1 MYFLR
6 FSLNFIAQ
14 RTKALA
20 LQQESCENYFNP
32 KQSDAKNLLQSVAWP
47 MSPPPSSIG
56 VVLSATPSGLRFFCW
71 RRRCDLSYCWNALEA
86 VIPKS

>member
-32 KQSDAKNLLQSVAWP
+32 KQSDAKKPASVCCLADVSSTLLHWSGFKRNPIRVAFFLLASEVRP
-47 MSPPPSSIG
+47 
-56 VVLSATPSGLRFFCW
+56 VLL
-71 RRRCDLSYCWNALEA
+71 LECT
-86 VIPKS
+86 